1 MTENNCRVTVMVWV
15 LFERKLPI
23 IRSTRLN
30 KSGVDC
36 CVPIV
41 ARFIDLRFLAS
52 LARDFVDATDSNMV
66 VSGRASK

>member
-1 MTENNCRVTVMVWV
+1 MTENNCRVTVIVWM

-30 KSGVDC
+30 RSGVDC

-41 ARFIDLRFLAS
+41 AKFIDFRFLAS
-52 LARDFVDATDSNMV
+52 LARDFVDATDSNIV
-66 VSGRASK
+66 VSGRANK